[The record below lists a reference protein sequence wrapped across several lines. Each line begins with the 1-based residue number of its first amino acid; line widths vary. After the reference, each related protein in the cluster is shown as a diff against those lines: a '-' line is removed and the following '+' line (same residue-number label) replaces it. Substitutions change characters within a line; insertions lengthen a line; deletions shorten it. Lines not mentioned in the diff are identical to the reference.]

1 MKGELLLKNCSCSGG
16 ENWRNCFENV
26 PLFQSLSPDEMSEI
40 ASITEPRTF
49 LKGEFIYREGDTGG
63 KLYIL
68 HTGGVKIS
76 RLSSDGKEQVIR
88 VIGPGEFIGELSLF
102 SYLPFTDDAAAL
114 ENSTMCFIDGGKLK
128 LLMSKYISIAFKVM
142 DELSKRLE
150 RAENLIKEISLNSV
164 EERLARVLL
173 DLSGEEREIILPMTK
188 GDFASQLGMSQE
200 TLSRKLSSFQEEG
213 LISLKGHKRIII
225 ENREGL
231 QKLL

>member
-1 MKGELLLKNCSCSGG
+1 MKNCSCSGE
-16 ENWRNCFENV
+16 ENWLNCFKNV
-26 PLFQSLSPDEMSEI
+26 PLFKSLSHDEMMEI

-49 LKGEFIYREGDTGG
+49 KKGEVIYGEGDTGG

-76 RLSSDGKEQVIR
+76 RLSADGKEQFIR
-88 VIGPGEFIGELSLF
+88 AIGPGEFMGELSLF
-102 SYLPFTDDAAAL
+102 SSLPFTDDAAAL
-114 ENSTMCFIDGGKLK
+114 ENSTMCFIDGEKLK

-173 DLSGEEREIILPMTK
+173 DLSDGEKEIVLTMTK
-188 GDFASQLGMSQE
+188 GNLASKLGMSQE
-200 TLSRKLSSFQEEG
+200 TLSRKLSFFQEEG
-213 LISLKGHKRIII
+213 LISLKGHKRIRI

-231 QKLL
+231 LKII

>member
-1 MKGELLLKNCSCSGG
+1 MKNCSCSGE
-16 ENWRNCFENV
+16 ENWLNCFKNV
-26 PLFQSLSPDEMSEI
+26 PLFKSLSHDEMMEI

-49 LKGEFIYREGDTGG
+49 KKGEVIYGEGDTGG

-76 RLSSDGKEQVIR
+76 RLSADGKEQFIR
-88 VIGPGEFIGELSLF
+88 AIGPGEFMGELSLF
-102 SYLPFTDDAAAL
+102 SSLPFTDDAAAL
-114 ENSTMCFIDGGKLK
+114 ENSTMCFIDGEKLK

-173 DLSGEEREIILPMTK
+173 DLSDGEKEIVLTMTK
-188 GDFASQLGMSQE
+188 GNLASQLGMSQE
-200 TLSRKLSSFQEEG
+200 TLSRKLSFFQEEG
-213 LISLKGHKRIII
+213 LISLKGHKRIRI

-231 QKLL
+231 LKIF

>member
-1 MKGELLLKNCSCSGG
+1 M
-16 ENWRNCFENV
+16 
-26 PLFQSLSPDEMSEI
+26 MEI

-49 LKGEFIYREGDTGG
+49 KKGEVIYGEGDTGG

-76 RLSSDGKEQVIR
+76 RLSADGKEQFIR
-88 VIGPGEFIGELSLF
+88 AIGPGEFMGELSLF
-102 SYLPFTDDAAAL
+102 SSLPFTDDAAAL
-114 ENSTMCFIDGGKLK
+114 ENSTMCFIDGEKLK

-173 DLSGEEREIILPMTK
+173 DLSDGEKEIVLTMTR
-188 GDFASQLGMSQE
+188 GNLASQLGMSQE
-200 TLSRKLSSFQEEG
+200 TLSRKLSFFQEEG
-213 LISLKGHKRIII
+213 LISLKGHKRIRI

-231 QKLL
+231 LKII

>member
-1 MKGELLLKNCSCSGG
+1 MKNCSCSGE
-16 ENWRNCFENV
+16 ENWLNCFKNV
-26 PLFQSLSPDEMSEI
+26 PLFKSLSHDEMMEI

-49 LKGEFIYREGDTGG
+49 KKGEVIYGEGDTGG

-76 RLSSDGKEQVIR
+76 RLSADGKEQFIR
-88 VIGPGEFIGELSLF
+88 AIGPGEFMGELSLF
-102 SYLPFTDDAAAL
+102 SSLPFMDDAAAL
-114 ENSTMCFIDGGKLK
+114 ENSTMCFIDGEKLK

-173 DLSGEEREIILPMTK
+173 DLSDGEKEIVLTMTR
-188 GDFASQLGMSQE
+188 GNLASQLGMSQE
-200 TLSRKLSSFQEEG
+200 TLSRKLSFFQEEG
-213 LISLKGHKRIII
+213 LISLKGHKRIRI

-231 QKLL
+231 LKII

>member
-1 MKGELLLKNCSCSGG
+1 M
-16 ENWRNCFENV
+16 
-26 PLFQSLSPDEMSEI
+26 PLFKSLSHDEMMEI

-49 LKGEFIYREGDTGG
+49 KKGEVIYGEGDTGG

-76 RLSSDGKEQVIR
+76 RLSADGKEQFIR
-88 VIGPGEFIGELSLF
+88 AIGPGEFMGELSLF
-102 SYLPFTDDAAAL
+102 SSLPFTDDAAAL
-114 ENSTMCFIDGGKLK
+114 ENSTMCFIDGEKLK

-173 DLSGEEREIILPMTK
+173 DLSDGEKEIVLTMTR
-188 GDFASQLGMSQE
+188 GNLASQLGMSQE
-200 TLSRKLSSFQEEG
+200 TLSRKLSFFQEEG
-213 LISLKGHKRIII
+213 LISLKGHKRIRI

-231 QKLL
+231 LKII

>member
-1 MKGELLLKNCSCSGG
+1 VKNCSCSGE
-16 ENWRNCFENV
+16 ENWLNCFKNV
-26 PLFQSLSPDEMSEI
+26 PLFKSLSHDEMMEI

-49 LKGEFIYREGDTGG
+49 KKGEVIYGEGDTGG

-76 RLSSDGKEQVIR
+76 RLSADGKEQFIR
-88 VIGPGEFIGELSLF
+88 AIGPGEFMGELSLF
-102 SYLPFTDDAAAL
+102 SSLPFTDDAAAL
-114 ENSTMCFIDGGKLK
+114 ENSTMCFIDGEKLK

-173 DLSGEEREIILPMTK
+173 DLSDGEKEIVLTMTR
-188 GDFASQLGMSQE
+188 GNLASQLGMSQE
-200 TLSRKLSSFQEEG
+200 TLSRKLSFFQEEG
-213 LISLKGHKRIII
+213 LISLKGHKRIRI

-231 QKLL
+231 LKII

>member
-1 MKGELLLKNCSCSGG
+1 VKNCSCSGE
-16 ENWRNCFENV
+16 ENWLNCFKNV
-26 PLFQSLSPDEMSEI
+26 PLFKSLSHDEMMEI

-49 LKGEFIYREGDTGG
+49 KKGEVIYGEGDTGG

-76 RLSSDGKEQVIR
+76 RLSADGKEQFIR
-88 VIGPGEFIGELSLF
+88 AIGPGEFMGELSLF
-102 SYLPFTDDAAAL
+102 SSLPFTDDAAAL
-114 ENSTMCFIDGGKLK
+114 ENSTMCFIDGEKLK

-173 DLSGEEREIILPMTK
+173 DLSDGEKEIVLTMTK
-188 GDFASQLGMSQE
+188 GNLASQLGMSQE
-200 TLSRKLSSFQEEG
+200 TLSRKLSFFQEEG
-213 LISLKGHKRIII
+213 LISLKGHKRIRI

-231 QKLL
+231 LKII

>member
-1 MKGELLLKNCSCSGG
+1 MT
-16 ENWRNCFENV
+16 
-26 PLFQSLSPDEMSEI
+26 EI

-49 LKGEFIYREGDTGG
+49 QKGEFIYREGDTGG

-76 RLSSDGKEQVIR
+76 RLSADGKEQVIR
-88 VIGPGEFIGELSLF
+88 AIGPGEFMGELSLF
-102 SYLPFTDDAAAL
+102 SSLPFTDDATAL
-114 ENSTMCFIDGGKLK
+114 ENSTMCFIDGEKLK

-173 DLSGEEREIILPMTK
+173 DLSDGEKEIVLTMTR
-188 GDFASQLGMSQE
+188 GNLASQLGMSQE
-200 TLSRKLSSFQEEG
+200 TLSRKLSFFQEEG
-213 LISLKGHKRIII
+213 LISLKGHKRIRI

-231 QKLL
+231 LKII

>member
-1 MKGELLLKNCSCSGG
+1 VDKCSCSGR
-16 ENWRNCFENV
+16 ENWRNCFESV
-26 PLFQSLSPDEMSEI
+26 PLFKSLSPEEMTEI

-49 LKGEFIYREGDTGG
+49 QKGEFIYREGDTGG

-76 RLSSDGKEQVIR
+76 RLSADGKEQVIR
-88 VIGPGEFIGELSLF
+88 AIGPGEFMGELSLF
-102 SYLPFTDDAAAL
+102 SSLPFTDDATAL
-114 ENSTMCFIDGGKLK
+114 ENSTMCFIDGEKLK
-128 LLMSKYISIAFKVM
+128 LLMSKYISIAFKIM

-164 EERLARVLL
+164 EERLARALL
-173 DLSGEEREIILPMTK
+173 DVSGGGREIVLPMSK

-231 QKLL
+231 LKRT

>member
-1 MKGELLLKNCSCSGG
+1 MKNCSCSGE
-16 ENWRNCFENV
+16 ENWLNCFKNV
-26 PLFQSLSPDEMSEI
+26 PLFKSLSHDEMMEI

-49 LKGEFIYREGDTGG
+49 KKGEVIYGEGDTGG

-76 RLSSDGKEQVIR
+76 RLSADGKEQFIR
-88 VIGPGEFIGELSLF
+88 AIGPGEFMGELSLF
-102 SYLPFTDDAAAL
+102 SSLPFTDDAAAL
-114 ENSTMCFIDGGKLK
+114 ENSTMCFIDGEKLK

-173 DLSGEEREIILPMTK
+173 DLSDGEKEIVLTMTK
-188 GDFASQLGMSQE
+188 GNLASKLGMSQE
-200 TLSRKLSSFQEEG
+200 TLSRKLSFFQEEG
-213 LISLKGHKRIII
+213 LISLKGHKRIRI

-231 QKLL
+231 LKIF

>member
-1 MKGELLLKNCSCSGG
+1 MKNCSCSGE
-16 ENWRNCFENV
+16 ENWLNCFKNV
-26 PLFQSLSPDEMSEI
+26 PLFKSLSHDEMMEI

-49 LKGEFIYREGDTGG
+49 KKGEVIYGEGDTGG

-76 RLSSDGKEQVIR
+76 RLSADGKEQFIR
-88 VIGPGEFIGELSLF
+88 AIGPGEFMGELSLF
-102 SYLPFTDDAAAL
+102 SSLPFMDDAAAL
-114 ENSTMCFIDGGKLK
+114 ENSTMCFIDGEKLK

-173 DLSGEEREIILPMTK
+173 DLSDGEKEIVLTMTR
-188 GDFASQLGMSQE
+188 GNLASQLGMSQE
-200 TLSRKLSSFQEEG
+200 TLSRKLSFFQEEG
-213 LISLKGHKRIII
+213 LISLNGHKRIRI

-231 QKLL
+231 LKII

>member
-1 MKGELLLKNCSCSGG
+1 MKNCSCSGE
-16 ENWRNCFENV
+16 ENWLNCFKNV
-26 PLFQSLSPDEMSEI
+26 PLFKSLSHDEMMEI

-49 LKGEFIYREGDTGG
+49 KKGEVIYGEGDTGG

-76 RLSSDGKEQVIR
+76 RLSADGKEQFIR
-88 VIGPGEFIGELSLF
+88 AIGPGEFMGELSLF
-102 SYLPFTDDAAAL
+102 SSLPFTDDAAAL
-114 ENSTMCFIDGGKLK
+114 ENSTMCFIDGEKLK

-173 DLSGEEREIILPMTK
+173 DLSDGEKEIVLTMTK
-188 GDFASQLGMSQE
+188 GNLASQLGMSQE
-200 TLSRKLSSFQEEG
+200 TLSRKLSFFQEEG
-213 LISLKGHKRIII
+213 LISLKGHKRIRI

-231 QKLL
+231 LKII

>member
-1 MKGELLLKNCSCSGG
+1 MKNCSCSGE
-16 ENWRNCFENV
+16 ENWLNCFKNV
-26 PLFQSLSPDEMSEI
+26 PLFKSLSHDEMMEI

-49 LKGEFIYREGDTGG
+49 KKGEVIYGEGDTGG

-76 RLSSDGKEQVIR
+76 RLSADGKEQFIR
-88 VIGPGEFIGELSLF
+88 AIGPGEFMGELSLF
-102 SYLPFTDDAAAL
+102 SSLPFTDDAAAL
-114 ENSTMCFIDGGKLK
+114 ENSTMCFIDGEKLK

-150 RAENLIKEISLNSV
+150 MAENLIKEISLNSV

-173 DLSGEEREIILPMTK
+173 DLSDGEKEIVLTMTK
-188 GDFASQLGMSQE
+188 GNLASKLGMSQE
-200 TLSRKLSSFQEEG
+200 TLSRKLSFFQEEG
-213 LISLKGHKRIII
+213 LISLKGHKRIRI

-231 QKLL
+231 LKII

>member
-1 MKGELLLKNCSCSGG
+1 MKNCSCSGE
-16 ENWRNCFENV
+16 ENWLNCFKNV
-26 PLFQSLSPDEMSEI
+26 PLFKSLSHDEMMEI

-49 LKGEFIYREGDTGG
+49 KKGEVIYGEGDTGG

-76 RLSSDGKEQVIR
+76 RLSADGKEQFIR
-88 VIGPGEFIGELSLF
+88 AIGPGEFMGELSLF
-102 SYLPFTDDAAAL
+102 SSLPFTDDAAAL
-114 ENSTMCFIDGGKLK
+114 ENSTMCFIDGEKLK

-173 DLSGEEREIILPMTK
+173 DLSDGEKEIVLTMTR
-188 GDFASQLGMSQE
+188 GNLASQLGMSQE
-200 TLSRKLSSFQEEG
+200 TLSRKLSFFQEEG
-213 LISLKGHKRIII
+213 LISLKGHKRIRI

-231 QKLL
+231 LKII

>member
-1 MKGELLLKNCSCSGG
+1 MKNCSCSGE
-16 ENWRNCFENV
+16 ENWLNCFENV
-26 PLFQSLSPDEMSEI
+26 PLFKSLSHDEMMEI

-49 LKGEFIYREGDTGG
+49 KKGEVIYGEGDTGG

-76 RLSSDGKEQVIR
+76 RLSADGKEQFIR
-88 VIGPGEFIGELSLF
+88 AIGPGEFMGELSLF
-102 SYLPFTDDAAAL
+102 SSLPFTDDAAAL
-114 ENSTMCFIDGGKLK
+114 ENSTMCFIDGEKLK

-173 DLSGEEREIILPMTK
+173 DLSDGEKEIVLTMTK
-188 GDFASQLGMSQE
+188 GNLASQLGMSQE
-200 TLSRKLSSFQEEG
+200 TLSRKLSFFQEEG
-213 LISLKGHKRIII
+213 LISLKGHKRIRI

-231 QKLL
+231 LKIF

>member
-1 MKGELLLKNCSCSGG
+1 MKNCSCSGE
-16 ENWRNCFENV
+16 ENWLNCFKNV
-26 PLFQSLSPDEMSEI
+26 PLFKSLNHDEMMEI

-49 LKGEFIYREGDTGG
+49 KKGEVIYGEGDTGG

-76 RLSSDGKEQVIR
+76 RLSADGKEQFIR
-88 VIGPGEFIGELSLF
+88 AIGPGEFMGELSLF
-102 SYLPFTDDAAAL
+102 SSLPFTDDAAAL
-114 ENSTMCFIDGGKLK
+114 ENSTMCFIDGEKLK

-164 EERLARVLL
+164 EERLARALL
-173 DLSGEEREIILPMTK
+173 DVSGGGREIVLPMSK

-231 QKLL
+231 LKRT